1 MMNVLKRTSLYNP
14 RSSHSALGGNE
25 RTQGSPLLP
34 RALHGCPPPA
44 DPSGLLIPDV
54 PAHPLEFTCGRIGL
68 NRQPEESVPLR
79 HGITVLDETWTVFRR
94 YSRFREMHKT
104 LKLKHAELAT
114 LEFPPKKLFGNKD
127 ERVIAERRSQLERYL
142 RDFFSVMLQSATS
155 PLHIDKVGLTLS
167 KHTVCEFSPFFK
179 KGVFDYSSHG
189 TG

>member
-1 MMNVLKRTSLYNP
+1 MNVLKRTSLYNP

-79 HGITVLDETWTVFRR
+79 HGVRFLVQECGPHRGHHGKECAVNTPAGRGCRR
-94 YSRFREMHKT
+94 
-104 LKLKHAELAT
+104 
-114 LEFPPKKLFGNKD
+114 
-127 ERVIAERRSQLERYL
+127 
-142 RDFFSVMLQSATS
+142 
-155 PLHIDKVGLTLS
+155 
-167 KHTVCEFSPFFK
+167 
-179 KGVFDYSSHG
+179 G
-189 TG
+189 TGLKCGSFSRSSRRLLGDLTGGGRMIRFKC